1 MTTKPAAEVCA
12 APGLFRTLKTF
23 PATVHALLFFTFVVR
38 FSHYMAWP
46 FIAVIMTQNYHM
58 SPVAIGVAM
67 TSSALISVVLGMYGG
82 QISDRLGRRII
93 LLLGCGFSAVGY
105 ITLAQAT
112 GMGMF
117 ITGLMII
124 GVCFA
129 WVDPPVRALM
139 SDLLG
144 DRRRRALALQMRYY
158 LVNVAAVFGPL
169 VGIVFGLTSQ
179 KGTFLLTG
187 LTFLPFF
194 VYVLLFIPAGK
205 LLAEQQTDSA
215 PVVKLHQVMGIIAR
229 DKIYI
234 SALLCSILCSVVY
247 IHYEAVLPQYLL
259 LLDGNEAVK
268 LITLILVTNAC
279 TVLLFQS
286 FIMRFMAQ
294 INLPKRIFL
303 GGLIFVFSQLCFFS
317 TRSTEIWA
325 WMTVTAVFS
334 MGEAILMP
342 NLNILLDQLAPAEHR
357 GAYLGAST
365 LSTLGVA
372 AGPLIGGVMLAMT
385 GAGVFICTAL
395 LSVLLCAIIYI
406 CRNSMLAR
414 LQDSQH

>member
-1 MTTKPAAEVCA
+1 MTTKPAAEICA
-12 APGLFRTLKTF
+12 APGLFQTLKTF
-23 PATVHALLFFTFVVR
+23 PATVHALLFFTFVIR
-38 FSHYMAWP
+38 FSYFMAWP

-58 SPVAIGVAM
+58 SPIAIGVAM

-82 QISDRLGRRII
+82 QISDRMGRRVI

-105 ITLAQAT
+105 ITLAQAS
-112 GMGMF
+112 GMGLF

-158 LVNVAAVFGPL
+158 LINVAAVFGPL
-169 VGIVFGLTSQ
+169 VGLVFGLTSQ
-179 KGTFLLTG
+179 KGTFLITG
-187 LTFLPFF
+187 LTYLPFF

-205 LLAEQQTDSA
+205 LVGEPQSGSA
-215 PVVKLHQVMGIIAR
+215 PAIRLHQMMGIIAKDR
-229 DKIYI
+229 IYVA
-234 SALLCSILCSVVY
+234 ALLCSILCSIVF
-247 IHYEAVLPQYLL
+247 IHYEAVLPQYLI
-259 LLDGNEAVK
+259 LLDGNGAVK

-279 TVLLFQS
+279 TVLVFQS
-286 FIMRFMAQ
+286 LIVRFMAQ
-294 INLPKRIFL
+294 INLPKRILL
-303 GGLIFVFSQLCFFS
+303 GGAIFALSQLCFFA
-317 TRSTEIWA
+317 TRSTEVWIWLIF
-325 WMTVTAVFS
+325 TAVFS

-372 AGPLIGGVMLAMT
+372 VGPLIGGVMLAMT

-395 LSVLLCAIIYI
+395 LSLLLCAII
-406 CRNSMLAR
+406 CLSRARMLAR
-414 LQDSQH
+414 LQET

>member
-1 MTTKPAAEVCA
+1 MTTKPAAEICA
-12 APGLFRTLKTF
+12 TPGLFQTLKTF
-23 PATVHALLFFTFVVR
+23 PATVHALLFFTLIIR
-38 FSHYMAWP
+38 FSYFMAWP

-58 SPVAIGVAM
+58 SPIAIGVAM

-82 QISDRLGRRII
+82 QLSDRLGRRVI

-105 ITLAQAT
+105 MTLALAT
-112 GMGMF
+112 GMGLF

-144 DRRRRALALQMRYY
+144 DRRRRALVLQMRYY
-158 LVNVAAVFGPL
+158 LINVAAVFGPL

-179 KGTFLLTG
+179 KGTFLITG
-187 LTFLPFF
+187 LTYLPFF

-205 LLAEQQTDSA
+205 LLGEKQSGSGPAI
-215 PVVKLHQVMGIIAR
+215 KLHQVMGIIAKDR
-229 DKIYI
+229 IYVA
-234 SALLCSILCSVVY
+234 ALLCSILCSVVF

-259 LLDGNEAVK
+259 LLDSSAAVK

-279 TVLLFQS
+279 TVLVFQT
-286 FIMRFMAQ
+286 FVMRFLAQ
-294 INLPKRIFL
+294 ISLPKRVLL
-303 GGLIFVFSQLCFFS
+303 GGAIFAFSQLCFFAI
-317 TRSTEIWA
+317 RSTDIWV
-325 WMTVTAVFS
+325 WLTVTGVFS

-365 LSTLGVA
+365 LSTLGLAV
-372 AGPLIGGVMLAMT
+372 GPLIGGVMLAMT
-385 GAGVFICTAL
+385 GAGVFISTAL
-395 LSVLLCAIIYI
+395 LSLLLCVIIYA
-406 CRNSMLAR
+406 CRTNMLVR
-414 LQDSQH
+414 LQDS

>member
-12 APGLFRTLKTF
+12 APGLFQTLKTF
-23 PATVHALLFFTFVVR
+23 PATVHALLFFTLVIR
-38 FSHYMAWP
+38 FSYFMAWP
-46 FIAVIMTQNYHM
+46 FIAVIMTQHYHM
-58 SPVAIGVAM
+58 SPIAIGLAM

-82 QISDRLGRRII
+82 QISDRLGRRVI

-105 ITLAQAT
+105 IILAQAT
-112 GMGMF
+112 GMTLF
-117 ITGLMII
+117 ICGLMII

-158 LVNVAAVFGPL
+158 LINVAAVFGPL

-179 KGTFLLTG
+179 KGTFLITG
-187 LTFLPFF
+187 LSYLPFF
-194 VYVLLFIPAGK
+194 VYVLLFVPAGK
-205 LLAEQQTDSA
+205 LLDEGQQTGIGPA
-215 PVVKLHQVMGIIAR
+215 IKFHQVIGVIAR

-234 SALLCSILCSVVY
+234 AALLCSILCSVVF

-259 LLDGNEAVK
+259 SLDGNAAIK

-279 TVLLFQS
+279 TVLVFQT
-286 FIMRFMAQ
+286 FIVRFMAQ
-294 INLPKRIFL
+294 MTLPRRILMGGAVFFL
-303 GGLIFVFSQLCFFS
+303 AQLCFFS
-317 TRSTEIWA
+317 IRSTDMGLWLSA
-325 WMTVTAVFS
+325 TCLFS

-365 LSTLGVA
+365 LSTLGIA
-372 AGPLIGGVMLAMT
+372 AGPLIGGVLLAMT
-385 GAGVFICTAL
+385 GAGVFIGTAL
-395 LSVLLCAIIYI
+395 LSLLLCAIINI
-406 CRNSMLAR
+406 CRRNMLAR
-414 LQDSQH
+414 LLDA

>member
-1 MTTKPAAEVCA
+1 MTTKPAAEVCT
-12 APGLFRTLKTF
+12 APGLFQTLKTF
-23 PATVHALLFFTFVVR
+23 PATVHALLFFTLVIR
-38 FSHYMAWP
+38 FSYFMAWP

-58 SPVAIGVAM
+58 SPIAIGMAM

-82 QISDRLGRRII
+82 QISDRLGRRVI

-105 ITLAQAT
+105 IILAQAT
-112 GMGMF
+112 SMALF
-117 ITGLMII
+117 ICGLMII

-158 LVNVAAVFGPL
+158 LINVAAVFGPL

-179 KGTFLLTG
+179 KGTFLITG
-187 LTFLPFF
+187 LSYLPFF
-194 VYVLLFIPAGK
+194 VYVLLFIPKGK
-205 LLAEQQTDSA
+205 LLGEEVAGSGPA
-215 PVVKLHQVMGIIAR
+215 VKLHQVIGIIAR
-229 DKIYI
+229 DSIYVA
-234 SALLCSILCSVVY
+234 ALLCSILCSVVF

-259 LLDGNEAVK
+259 SLDGQAAIK

-279 TVLLFQS
+279 TVLIFQT
-286 FIMRFMAQ
+286 FIVRFMAH
-294 INLPKRIFL
+294 IALPKRILIGGAIFFL
-303 GGLIFVFSQLCFFS
+303 SQLCFFS
-317 TRSTEIWA
+317 VRSTEMSIWLA
-325 WMTVTAVFS
+325 VTCLFS

-372 AGPLIGGVMLAMT
+372 AGPLIGGVLLAMT
-385 GAGVFICTAL
+385 GAGVFIGTAL
-395 LSVLLCAIIYI
+395 LSLLLCAIIYVS
-406 CRNSMLAR
+406 RKNMLAR
-414 LQDSQH
+414 LQEA

>member
-12 APGLFRTLKTF
+12 APGLFQTLKTF
-23 PATVHALLFFTFVVR
+23 PTTVHALLFFTLVIR
-38 FSHYMAWP
+38 FSYFMAWP

-58 SPVAIGVAM
+58 SPIAIGMAM

-82 QISDRLGRRII
+82 QISDRLGRRVI

-105 ITLAQAT
+105 IILAQAT
-112 GMGMF
+112 SMALF
-117 ITGLMII
+117 ICGLMII

-158 LVNVAAVFGPL
+158 LINVAAVFGPL

-179 KGTFLLTG
+179 KGTFLITG
-187 LTFLPFF
+187 LSYLPFF
-194 VYVLLFIPAGK
+194 VYVLLYIPKGK
-205 LLAEQQTDSA
+205 LLGEEVAGSGPA
-215 PVVKLHQVMGIIAR
+215 VKLHQVIGIIAR
-229 DKIYI
+229 DSIYVA
-234 SALLCSILCSVVY
+234 ALLCSILCSVVF

-259 LLDGNEAVK
+259 SLDGQAAIK

-279 TVLLFQS
+279 TVLVFQT
-286 FIMRFMAQ
+286 FIVRFMAH
-294 INLPKRIFL
+294 IALPKRILIGGAIFFL
-303 GGLIFVFSQLCFFS
+303 SQLCFFS
-317 TRSTEIWA
+317 VRSTEMSMWLS
-325 WMTVTAVFS
+325 VTCLFS

-357 GAYLGAST
+357 GAYLGTST

-372 AGPLIGGVMLAMT
+372 AGPLIGGVLLAMT
-385 GAGVFICTAL
+385 GAGVFIGTAL
-395 LSVLLCAIIYI
+395 LSLLLCAIIYVN
-406 CRNSMLAR
+406 RKRMLAR
-414 LQDSQH
+414 LQEA

>member
-1 MTTKPAAEVCA
+1 MTTKPAAEICA
-12 APGLFRTLKTF
+12 TQGLFQTLKTF
-23 PATVHALLFFTFVVR
+23 PATVHALLFFTLIIR
-38 FSHYMAWP
+38 FSYFMAWP
-46 FIAVIMTQNYHM
+46 FIAVIMTQSYHM

-82 QISDRLGRRII
+82 QISDRLGRRVI
-93 LLLGCGFSAVGY
+93 LLLGCGFSSVGY
-105 ITLAQAT
+105 MTLALAT
-112 GMGMF
+112 GMGLF

-158 LVNVAAVFGPL
+158 LINVAAVFGPL

-179 KGTFLLTG
+179 KGTFLITG
-187 LTFLPFF
+187 LTYLPFF

-205 LLAEQQTDSA
+205 LLGEKPNGSGPAI
-215 PVVKLHQVMGIIAR
+215 KLHQVMGIIAR
-229 DKIYI
+229 DRIYI
-234 SALLCSILCSVVY
+234 AALLCSILCSVVF

-259 LLDGNEAVK
+259 LLDSNAAVK

-279 TVLLFQS
+279 TVLVFQT
-286 FIMRFMAQ
+286 FIMRFLAQ
-294 INLPKRIFL
+294 INLPKRILL
-303 GGLIFVFSQLCFFS
+303 GGAIFAFSQLCFFAI
-317 TRSTEIWA
+317 RSTDIWV
-325 WMTVTAVFS
+325 WLTVTGVFS

-365 LSTLGVA
+365 LSTLGLAV
-372 AGPLIGGVMLAMT
+372 GPLIGGVMLAMT
-385 GAGVFICTAL
+385 GAGVFISTAL
-395 LSVLLCAIIYI
+395 LSLLLCVIIYA
-406 CRNSMLAR
+406 CRINMLVR
-414 LQDSQH
+414 LQA

>member
-1 MTTKPAAEVCA
+1 MTTKPAAEICA
-12 APGLFRTLKTF
+12 TPGLFQTLKTF
-23 PATVHALLFFTFVVR
+23 PATVHALLFFTLIIR
-38 FSHYMAWP
+38 FSYFMAWP

-58 SPVAIGVAM
+58 SPIAIGVAM
-67 TSSALISVVLGMYGG
+67 TSSALFSVVLGMYGG
-82 QISDRLGRRII
+82 QISDRLGRRVI

-105 ITLAQAT
+105 MTLALAT
-112 GMGMF
+112 GMGLF

-158 LVNVAAVFGPL
+158 LINVAAVFGPL

-179 KGTFLLTG
+179 KGTFLITG
-187 LTFLPFF
+187 LTYLPFF

-205 LLAEQQTDSA
+205 LLSEKQSGSGPAI
-215 PVVKLHQVMGIIAR
+215 KLHQVMSIIAR
-229 DKIYI
+229 DRIYI
-234 SALLCSILCSVVY
+234 AALLCSILCSVVF

-259 LLDGNEAVK
+259 LLDSNAAVK

-279 TVLLFQS
+279 TVLVFQT
-286 FIMRFMAQ
+286 FIMRFLAQ
-294 INLPKRIFL
+294 ISLPKRILL
-303 GGLIFVFSQLCFFS
+303 GGAIFAFSQLCFFAI
-317 TRSTEIWA
+317 RSTDIWV
-325 WMTVTAVFS
+325 WLTVTGVFS

-365 LSTLGVA
+365 LSTLGLAV
-372 AGPLIGGVMLAMT
+372 GPLIGGVMLAMT
-385 GAGVFICTAL
+385 GAGVFIGTAL
-395 LSVLLCAIIYI
+395 LSLLLCVIIYA
-406 CRNSMLAR
+406 CRINMLVR
-414 LQDSQH
+414 LQD

>member
-12 APGLFRTLKTF
+12 APGLFQTLKTF
-23 PATVHALLFFTFVVR
+23 PATVHALLFFTLVIR
-38 FSHYMAWP
+38 FSYFMAWP

-58 SPVAIGVAM
+58 SPIAIGLAM

-82 QISDRLGRRII
+82 QISDRLGRRVI

-105 ITLAQAT
+105 IILAQAT
-112 GMGMF
+112 GMALF
-117 ITGLMII
+117 ICGLMII

-158 LVNVAAVFGPL
+158 LINVAAVFGPL

-179 KGTFLLTG
+179 KGTFLITG
-187 LTFLPFF
+187 LSYLPFF
-194 VYVLLFIPAGK
+194 GYVLLVVPAVK
-205 LLAEQQTDSA
+205 LLDEGQQTGSGPA
-215 PVVKLHQVMGIIAR
+215 IKFHQVIGVIAR

-234 SALLCSILCSVVY
+234 AALLCSILCSVVF

-259 LLDGNEAVK
+259 SLDGNAAIK

-279 TVLLFQS
+279 TVLVFQT
-286 FIMRFMAQ
+286 FIVRFMAQ
-294 INLPKRIFL
+294 MTLPRRILMGGAVFFL
-303 GGLIFVFSQLCFFS
+303 AQLSFFS
-317 TRSTEIWA
+317 IRSTDRGLGLSA
-325 WMTVTAVFS
+325 TCLFS

-365 LSTLGVA
+365 LSTLGIAV
-372 AGPLIGGVMLAMT
+372 GPLIGGVLLAMT
-385 GAGVFICTAL
+385 GAGVFIGTAL
-395 LSVLLCAIIYI
+395 LSLLLCAIIYI
-406 CRNSMLAR
+406 SRRNMLAR
-414 LQDSQH
+414 LLDA

>member
-1 MTTKPAAEVCA
+1 MTTKPAAEFNA
-12 APGLFRTLKTF
+12 APGLFQTLKTF
-23 PATVHALLFFTFVVR
+23 PATVHALLFFTLIVR
-38 FSHYMAWP
+38 FSYFMAWP
-46 FIAVIMTQNYHM
+46 FITIIMTQNYHM
-58 SPVAIGVAM
+58 SPIAIGLAM

-105 ITLAQAT
+105 IILAQAT
-112 GMGMF
+112 GMGLF

-129 WVDPPVRALM
+129 WVDPPVRALV

-158 LVNVAAVFGPL
+158 LINVAAVFGPL

-179 KGTFLLTG
+179 KGTFLITG
-187 LTFLPFF
+187 LTYLPFF

-205 LLAEQQTDSA
+205 LLSEEQGGGA
-215 PVVKLHQVMGIIAR
+215 PAVKLHQVMGIIAR

-234 SALLCSILCSVVY
+234 AALLCSILCSVVF
-247 IHYEAVLPQYLL
+247 IHYEAVLPQYLI
-259 LLDGNEAVK
+259 LLDSNAAVK

-279 TVLLFQS
+279 TVLVFQS
-286 FIMRFMAQ
+286 FIMRFLAQ
-294 INLPKRIFL
+294 ISLPGRILL
-303 GGLIFVFSQLCFFS
+303 GGLIFAFSQLCLFATCS
-317 TRSTEIWA
+317 TDVWA
-325 WMTVTAVFS
+325 WLTVTAIFS

-365 LSTLGVA
+365 LTTLGVA
-372 AGPLIGGVMLAMT
+372 VGPLIGGVMLAMT

-395 LSVLLCAIIYI
+395 LSLLLCAIINV
-406 CRNSMLAR
+406 CRTRMLVR
-414 LQDSQH
+414 LQD

>member
-1 MTTKPAAEVCA
+1 MTTKPAAEICA
-12 APGLFRTLKTF
+12 TPGLFQTLKTF
-23 PATVHALLFFTFVVR
+23 PATVHALLFFTLIIR
-38 FSHYMAWP
+38 FSYFMAWP

-58 SPVAIGVAM
+58 SPIAIGVAM

-82 QISDRLGRRII
+82 QLSDRLGRRVI

-105 ITLAQAT
+105 MTLALAT
-112 GMGMF
+112 GMGLF

-158 LVNVAAVFGPL
+158 LINVAAVFGPL

-179 KGTFLLTG
+179 KGTFLITG
-187 LTFLPFF
+187 LTYLPFF

-205 LLAEQQTDSA
+205 LLCEKQSGSG
-215 PVVKLHQVMGIIAR
+215 PSIKLHQVMGIIAKDR
-229 DKIYI
+229 IYVA
-234 SALLCSILCSVVY
+234 ALLCSILCSVVF

-259 LLDGNEAVK
+259 LLDSSAAVK

-279 TVLLFQS
+279 TVLVFQT
-286 FIMRFMAQ
+286 FVMRFLAQ
-294 INLPKRIFL
+294 INLPKRILL
-303 GGLIFVFSQLCFFS
+303 GGAIFAFSQLCFFAI
-317 TRSTEIWA
+317 RSTDIWV
-325 WMTVTAVFS
+325 WLTVTGVFS

-365 LSTLGVA
+365 LSTLGLAV
-372 AGPLIGGVMLAMT
+372 GPLIGGVMLAMT
-385 GAGVFICTAL
+385 GAGVFISTAL
-395 LSVLLCAIIYI
+395 LSLLLCVIIYA
-406 CRNSMLAR
+406 CRTNLLVR
-414 LQDSQH
+414 LQDS